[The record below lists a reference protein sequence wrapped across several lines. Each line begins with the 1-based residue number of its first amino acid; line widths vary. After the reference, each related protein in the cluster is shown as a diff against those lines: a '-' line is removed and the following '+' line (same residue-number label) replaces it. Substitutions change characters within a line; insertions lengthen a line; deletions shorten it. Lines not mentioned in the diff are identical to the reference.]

1 MKVLTSYVLY
11 PSPDEQIIIKRYAC
25 FVKHIISVEIDMV
38 MWPNNEARSVQR
50 MRYLFKGLK
59 LQYTEHDNGF
69 DIRVHKLTF
78 INGSTTLIVPTTYTD
93 KLLR

>member
-11 PSPDEQIIIKRYAC
+11 PSPDEHININKYAC
-25 FVKHIISVEIDMV
+25 FTKHIISVEIGMV
-38 MWPNNEARSVQR
+38 MRPNNEARSVQR
-50 MRYLFKGLK
+50 MRCLFKGLK

-78 INGSTTLIVPTTYTD
+78 TNGPTTLIVPTKYTN
-93 KLLR
+93 KLLQ

>member
-11 PSPDEQIIIKRYAC
+11 PSPDEQINIKRYAC
-25 FVKHIISVEIDMV
+25 FTKHIISVEIDMV
-38 MWPNNEARSVQR
+38 MWPNNEARSVQL

-78 INGSTTLIVPTTYTD
+78 INGSTALIVPTTYTD
-93 KLLR
+93 KLLH